1 MSTAE
6 MSDDAVAMANRRAE
20 RKQARYPRAVAVRY
34 DRRIAR
40 LVIELESGLGL
51 TMSSK
56 DVQGLQDA
64 KPEDLADAEISR
76 SGLGIHFPAIDIDLY
91 LPGLLE
97 GYLGT
102 KRWMAARNGQA
113 GGKVSNKAK
122 AAAARENGKRGG
134 RPRKQKDPEPA

>member
-1 MSTAE
+1 MGTAE
-6 MSDDAVAMANRRAE
+6 MSDDAVALANRRAE
-20 RKQARYPRAVAVRY
+20 RKQAQYPRAIAVRF

-40 LVIELESGLGL
+40 LVVELESGLGL
-51 TMSSK
+51 TMSPK

-64 KPEDLADAEISR
+64 RPEDLAGAEISP
-76 SGLGIHFPAIDIDLY
+76 SGLGIHFPKIDMDLS

-102 KRWMAARNGQA
+102 RRWMAARNGQA
-113 GGKVSNKAK
+113 GGKVSNEAK

-134 RPRKQKDPEPA
+134 RPKNLKDPESA

>member
-1 MSTAE
+1 MNTIE
-6 MSDDAVAMANRRAE
+6 ILDDDIEQADKRAQQ
-20 RKQARYPRAVAVRY
+20 KQAHFPRASTVRY

-40 LVIELESGLGL
+40 LVIALESGLGL
-51 TMSSK
+51 TISPK

-64 KPEDLADAEISR
+64 RPEDLANAEISP
-76 SGLGIHFPAIDIDLY
+76 SGLGIHFPAIDMDMY

-113 GGKVSNKAK
+113 GGKVSNEAK

-134 RPRKQKDPEPA
+134 RPRKQRDPEPA